1 MSHGALRGAPGGK
14 SETLQGGLKI
24 RGVVMTKNLASC
36 KFACSLLV
44 CLAVLFLC
52 VSPMWAQSGTTGAL
66 TGTVTDSSGG
76 VIVGATVTATS
87 LGTGQERT
95 ATTDSTGTYKF
106 SLLAAGNY
114 SLKFAASGFKTAQ
127 LDSVTVNITATAVLN
142 QRLEVGAQSE
152 HVTVEATAETLQ
164 TENVT
169 NGTLV
174 GSKEINDLPLS
185 GRNYTQ
191 IIDLSPGVVA
201 NVATASAVGNGTQDI
216 NVNGSGSDQNN
227 YIMDGVSQTNYG
239 SGGGA
244 QSGNFPGI
252 GIPNPD
258 SIQEFKIQTSQFDA
272 GYGRNPGASVSVT
285 TKSGTNS
292 LHGSAWEFFRN
303 SFLDGNDKFN
313 KQGEVTFQE
322 PNKPQALSQNEFG
335 GALGGPIKKDKL
347 FFFGSYQG
355 FRQKNGI
362 GSNGFGTG
370 VASDVTL
377 LPFNEPDGTR
387 KDETGSIPLNYFP
400 GAPACNY
407 TTYRSY
413 LGCVFGG
420 TPYFGGPTS
429 ATSCNP
435 FFITPPTPGLPTCN
449 TGLGTGVTVAPDGS
463 NINQVAVN
471 LLQAPGSKGKFN
483 NGFYMPSIPFSG
495 GSPVCNWQTSNCAVS
510 LSVPIIASEDQ
521 YLGNADWVMNAKNT
535 LSEKYFFSRDPQSQS
550 FVCLGIFN
558 PAANQCLPGAPEDVT
573 YTATNAILKLTTIVT
588 SNIVNEVHTSFQRQ
602 TTVAVGGSYVSACS
616 VGIIPVL
623 NAGAPCPEANPSAN
637 PVLNQIPTFSIGGF
651 VGGTGGGWNQG
662 GNFFA
667 SATNFFN
674 TYEAA
679 DNVSWNHGKHTVRTG
694 FEYDRIQY
702 NWTLPSRGGFGFL
715 NSADFLTSSSGA
727 PDTGTAPGV
736 NTGGVTINF
745 QGLGQPNGNKHY
757 LRVNGFNAFVQ
768 DDIKVTSKLTV
779 NVGVRWEYDGWP
791 SDAKGIFTNT
801 WASQAEINNTGSFFL
816 GNQVAK
822 YAGGLGDPTQA
833 NQIGTLSGFVVQSN
847 YNPNAPVCGT
857 YTAAGPCGY
866 AAPAG
871 VFQST
876 LNGAQYTYVGGATG
890 VLTNTN
896 KTLMGGFPAYAF
908 APRFGVAWQPVDK
921 MVVRAGYGIF
931 YDRVYANL
939 LANNQAG
946 NPPYAGT
953 VPQPPAGS
961 SNAPTLDN
969 PDPVPGT
976 FGWTP
981 RTLWVNG
988 GSAATGATTILG
1000 LNGGVGIGGSSD
1012 SQFLQVPLIQEY
1024 TLDMQYQLG
1033 HNWVADIGY
1042 VGTHGTHL
1050 YDWNRPVNV
1059 GLLVPGAPNG
1069 PTDPQ
1074 NEMMVVGSGFR
1085 GTPASLPFNDPNNTN
1100 PATQVLENTTG
1111 NVAGRVSY
1119 LGFGTGSVA
1128 TTGTYGDSLYN
1139 SLQASL
1145 KHQFA
1150 NGIFVQ
1156 ASYTWSKLITNVNA
1170 SVSGAGI
1177 AAGGNVLSGNAG
1189 SNDPLNLGQQ
1199 YGLAAFNR
1207 PQRLVIAYTYNLPW
1221 MHTEGLSGKAFG
1233 GWSISGVTTIQDG
1246 NPFTV
1251 VDSRAGLI
1259 YYGAGAPPNASIPF
1273 GSSDGRA
1280 ELASA
1285 GNCNGFGVCR
1295 STIPIATSGSN
1306 DSRLND
1312 WINPNAFQAPPCIGG
1327 MTEGECATSGG
1338 SFGWGN
1344 SAVGSISGP
1353 GQNNWDF
1360 SIMKNTPL
1368 KEGITMQFR
1377 TEFYNVWNHAQ
1388 FNPPNNNLE
1397 TFTNSPITNQFGV
1410 ITSSSV
1416 PPRVIQFALKFLF

>member
-14 SETLQGGLKI
+14 LEKLQGGVKI
-24 RGVVMTKNLASC
+24 RGVVMTQNLAFC
-36 KFACSLLV
+36 KFACSFLV

-52 VSPMWAQSGTTGAL
+52 VSPVLAQSGTTGAL

-95 ATTDSTGTYKF
+95 AATDSTGTYKF

-114 SLKFAASGFKTAQ
+114 SVKFAANGFKTAQ

-142 QRLEVGAQSE
+142 QKLEVGAQSE

-164 TENVT
+164 TQNVT

-174 GSKEINDLPLS
+174 GSKEIVDLPLS

-292 LHGSAWEFFRN
+292 FHGAAWEFFRN
-303 SFLDGNDKFN
+303 SFFDGNDKFN
-313 KQGEVTFQE
+313 KEGEATLGE
-322 PNKPQALSQNEFG
+322 PNKPQALDQNEFG
-335 GALGGPIKKDKL
+335 GTLGGPIKKDKL

-370 VASDVTL
+370 TSPDVTL

-387 KDETGSIPLNYFP
+387 KDEAGSIPLNYSP
-400 GAPACNY
+400 TGAPCNY
-407 TTYRSY
+407 NTYRGY
-413 LGCVFGG
+413 LGCVFAGN
-420 TPYFGGPTS
+420 FGL
-429 ATSCNP
+429 A
-435 FFITPPTPGLPTCN
+435 
-449 TGLGTGVTVAPDGS
+449 TGVPINPPNQTTLSDANT
-463 NINQVAVN
+463 NINQVAVS
-471 LLQAPGSKGKFN
+471 LLQAPGPKGKFN

-495 GSPVCNWQTSNCAVS
+495 QSPVCNWQTTNCAATI
-510 LSVPIIASEDQ
+510 SVPIIASEDQ
-521 YLGNADWVMNAKNT
+521 YLGNADWVVNSKNT
-535 LSEKYFFSRDPQSQS
+535 FTEKYFFSRDPQSQS
-550 FVCLGIFN
+550 FVCLGIFD
-558 PAANQCLPGAPEDVT
+558 PSASQCLPGAPEDVT
-573 YTATNAILKLTTIVT
+573 YTATNIVLKLTTILT
-588 SNIVNEVHTSFQRQ
+588 PNLVNEVHTSFQRQ
-602 TTVAVGGSYVSACS
+602 TTVAAGGTYVSACS

-623 NAGAPCPEANPSAN
+623 NAGAPCPDANPSAN
-637 PVLNQIPTFSIGGF
+637 PVLNQIPTFSVGGF
-651 VGGTGGGWNQG
+651 FGGTGGGWNQG

-667 SATNFFN
+667 SATNYFN

-679 DNVSWNHGKHTVRTG
+679 DNVSWNHGKHTIRTG

-702 NWTLPSRGGFGFL
+702 NWTLPSRGGLAFL
-715 NSADFLTSSSGA
+715 NVADLLTSTSGA

-745 QGLGQPNGNKHY
+745 QGLGQPDGNKHY

-779 NVGVRWEYDGWP
+779 NAGVRWEYDGWP

-801 WASQAEINNTGSFFL
+801 WASQAAINNTGSFFL
-816 GNQVAK
+816 GNQVA
-822 YAGGLGDPTQA
+822 LGPGNPLNA

-866 AAPAG
+866 SAPAG
-871 VFQST
+871 VFQT
-876 LNGAQYTYVGGATG
+876 TIGALEGTANPTPYNYVGGATG

-896 KTLMGGFPAYAF
+896 KTLMAGFPPYAF

-961 SNAPTLDN
+961 PNAPTLDN
-969 PDPVPGT
+969 PDPVAGT

-981 RTLWVNG
+981 RTLFVLTG
-988 GSAATGATTILG
+988 TPETGATTIKG

-1033 HNWVADIGY
+1033 HNWVADVGY
-1042 VGTHGTHL
+1042 VGTHGIHL

-1059 GLLVPGAPNG
+1059 ALLVPGAPNG

-1074 NEMMVVGSGFR
+1074 NQMMVVGSGFR

-1100 PATQVLENTTG
+1100 PSTQILENTVG
-1111 NVAGRVSY
+1111 NIPGRVSY
-1119 LGFGTGSVA
+1119 LGFGTGAVA

-1145 KHQFA
+1145 KHQFS
-1150 NGIFVQ
+1150 NGIFIQ

-1221 MHTEGLSGKAFG
+1221 KHTEGLSGKAFG

-1280 ELASA
+1280 ELASP
-1285 GNCNGFGVCR
+1285 GNCNALGVCH

-1306 DSRLND
+1306 DSRLNG
-1312 WINPNAFQAPPCIGG
+1312 WINPAAFTTPPCIGG
-1327 MTEGECATSGG
+1327 TVVDECATSGG
-1338 SFGWGN
+1338 GLGWGN

-1377 TEFYNVWNHAQ
+1377 TEFYNIWNHPQ
-1388 FNPPNNNLE
+1388 FNPPNNNFE
-1397 TFTNSPITNQFGV
+1397 SFTNSPLTNQFGV

-1416 PPRVIQFALKFLF
+1416 PPRVVQFAVKFLF